1 MRAWWLLVGLLAWAA
16 PSAADGSDVLV
27 LDVNGVIGPTSAEII
42 QTALAQ
48 AETQKAGALVLRLDT
63 PGGLDDSMRK
73 IVKGILASPVPVIVY
88 VAPDGSRAA
97 SAGVFITYA
106 AHVAAMA
113 PGTNL
118 GAAHPVSLG
127 GEQADETM
135 LAKVTNDAVAYIRS
149 LAALRGRNGDWAEKA
164 VRESVSITAD
174 EAKKEGVVDLVAPDL
189 PALLAAVDG
198 RTVRTVMGETT
209 LHTAGAAVAQV
220 EIPWHKEVLAL
231 LANPNVAYVLLM
243 LGMYGIIFELSNP
256 GLVLPG
262 VAGAICLLLAFYA
275 FSALPV
281 SYAGVGL
288 ILLALA
294 LFLAEFFVP
303 AFGALT
309 SGGVV
314 ALILGSMMLMD
325 TDVPFLQISRK
336 VLVPVTLFTVGM
348 GVMAAV
354 MAIRA
359 HRRQPVSGEEGM
371 IGRVVTLEQPLGPE
385 GRIWLEGEAWKA
397 RADAPLPAGTRVRVT
412 GFDGLTVLLAPQE
425 PQGPGNSGAGRPRKE
440 KHHG

>member
-1 MRAWWLLVGLLAWAA
+1 MRAWLLAVLLAWAA
-16 PSAADGSDVLV
+16 PSAAHAADVLL
-27 LDVNGVIGPTSAEII
+27 LDVNGVIGPTSADII

-48 AETQKAGALVLRLDT
+48 AETQHAAALVLRLDT
-63 PGGLDDSMRK
+63 PGGLDESMRK

-174 EAKKEGVVDLVAPDL
+174 EAVQKGVVDLIAPDL
-189 PALLAAVDG
+189 PALLAAADG
-198 RTVRTVMGETT
+198 RTVHTVLGQATIAT
-209 LHTAGAAVAQV
+209 KGATVAQV
-220 EIPWHKEVLAL
+220 EIPWHKKLLAL

-256 GLVLPG
+256 GLILPG
-262 VAGAICLLLAFYA
+262 VVGAICLILAFYA

-288 ILLALA
+288 ILLAFA
-294 LFLAEFFVP
+294 LFVAEFFVP
-303 AFGALT
+303 GFGVLT
-309 SGGVV
+309 SGGIL
-314 ALILGSMMLMD
+314 ALILGSIMLMD
-325 TDVPFLQISRK
+325 TDVPFLRISWT

-348 GVMAAV
+348 GVMAVV
-354 MAIRA
+354 MAIRSQ
-359 HRRQPVSGEEGM
+359 RRRPVSGEEGM

-385 GRIWLEGEAWKA
+385 GRVWLEGEAWNA

-412 GFDGLTVLLAPQE
+412 GFDGLTVLLAPPE
-425 PQGPGNSGAGRPRKE
+425 PAGAGDSGAGRPHKE
-440 KHHG
+440 KRHG

>member
-1 MRAWWLLVGLLAWAA
+1 MRKWWLLVGLLVFAA
-16 PSAADGSDVLV
+16 PSAAWSADVLL
-27 LDVNGVIGPTSAEII
+27 LDVNGVIGPTSADII
-42 QTALAQ
+42 QTALTQ
-48 AETQKAGALVLRLDT
+48 AEEEQAAALVLRLDT

-88 VAPDGSRAA
+88 VAPEGSRAA
-97 SAGVFITYA
+97 SAGVFIAYA

-127 GEQADETM
+127 GGEADETM

-149 LAALRGRNGDWAEKA
+149 LATMRGRNGDWAEQA

-174 EAKKEGVVDLVAPDL
+174 EALKEGVVDMVAPDL
-189 PALLAAVDG
+189 PALLEASDG
-198 RTVRTVMGETT
+198 RTVHTVMGETT
-209 LHTAGAAVAQV
+209 LATAGAPVASV
-220 EIPWHKEVLAL
+220 DVPWPKELLAL

-243 LGMYGIIFELSNP
+243 LGMYGLIFELSNP

-262 VAGAICLLLAFYA
+262 VAGAICLILAFYA

-288 ILLALA
+288 IVLAVA
-294 LFLAEFFVP
+294 LFVSEFFVP
-303 AFGALT
+303 GFGVPTA
-309 SGGVV
+309 GGVI
-314 ALILGSMMLMD
+314 ALILGTIMLMD
-325 TDVPFLQISRK
+325 TDVPFLRISWK

-348 GVMAAV
+348 GVLAAAMAV
-354 MAIRA
+354 RS
-359 HRRQPVSGEEGM
+359 HRRRPVSGEEGM

-385 GRIWLEGEAWKA
+385 GRVWLEGEAWHA
-397 RADAPLPAGTRVRVT
+397 RAESPLPAGTRVRVT

-425 PQGPGNSGAGRPRKE
+425 PAGPETAGAGTPHKE
-440 KHHG
+440 NPHG